1 MKAGVFSKSLANATI
16 ETTRLVHLLA
26 KALATKVEV
35 F

>member
-16 ETTRLVHLLA
+16 ETNRLLYLLA
-26 KALATKVEV
+26 KALATKVEA